1 MNAGCYG
8 CYIGDYIKSIEGVDK
23 AGNFS
28 RISREDIQFQ
38 YRTSNLPNDF
48 WD

>member
-8 CYIGDYIKSIEGVDK
+8 CYIGVILNIEGVDK

-28 RISREDIQFQ
+28 RIGREDIQFQ
-38 YRTSNLPNDF
+38 SY
-48 WD
+48 